1 MKMRIEDL
9 IRCFE
14 CAIKNGSK
22 YVGVKIKT
30 EGYQK
35 EEIIIN
41 PRENFDMKLNY
52 YKQAYNE
59 DLTLKSAPHKIRIVS
74 FTFANSYEEVARD
87 LLHKRA

>member
-14 CAIKNGSK
+14 CAKKNGSK
-22 YVGVKIKT
+22 YVGVKIQT
-30 EGYQK
+30 EGYKK

-41 PRENFDMKLNY
+41 PRENFDMKLDY

-74 FTFANSYEEVARD
+74 FTFANTYEEVAKD
-87 LLHKRA
+87 LLCKRE